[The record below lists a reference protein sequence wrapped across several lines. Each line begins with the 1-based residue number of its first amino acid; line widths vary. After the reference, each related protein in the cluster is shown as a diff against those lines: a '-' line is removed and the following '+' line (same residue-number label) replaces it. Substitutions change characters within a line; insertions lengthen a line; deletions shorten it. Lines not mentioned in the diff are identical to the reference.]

1 VLTGFLA
8 NTFLSPSQNKAE
20 NKPEE
25 KATEQPAAQPS
36 GQGAQQDTP
45 LTASV
50 GLTAQLDQLSAETPP
65 LRRMLERLPLAP
77 VASPNTL
84 ESPHI
89 NQAQDSSQDTP

>member
-8 NTFLSPSQNKAE
+8 NTFLSPSQNKPEDKAKDQLAE
-20 NKPEE
+20 
-25 KATEQPAAQPS
+25 QPS

-45 LTASV
+45 LPASV
-50 GLTAQLDQLSAETPP
+50 GLTAQLDQLSAEVAA

-77 VASPNTL
+77 DSSADTL
-84 ESPHI
+84 ETPHN